1 MPEAD
6 DNEEDAEVPKEDD
19 NSPPE
24 LTPRLENSDND
35 DFTRN
40 WRSGNNRANRPG
52 VSESDKEEAEAE
64 INQKYGPRTHNRLL
78 QDKKPP
84 KYAPRYNPNSFEDN
98 MAQFEQLMGMLFMT
112 EQMSLKQGLKHF
124 GKTGADAVVSEM

>member
-1 MPEAD
+1 M
-6 DNEEDAEVPKEDD
+6 
-19 NSPPE
+19 
-24 LTPRLENSDND
+24 
-35 DFTRN
+35 
-40 WRSGNNRANRPG
+40 
-52 VSESDKEEAEAE
+52 SESDKEEAEAE

-112 EQMSLKQGLKHF
+112 EQMSLQRGLKRF
-124 GKTGADAVVSEM
+124 GMMRWSLKCSNLRSEKFSSL